1 MSNFE
6 QYLKHQQPRV
16 TVHPETGSI
25 LVREDVFR
33 WYLGITLAV
42 CAALLFL
49 AIYLAVT

>member
-1 MSNFE
+1 MSNFG
-6 QYLKHQQPRV
+6 QYLKQRQPRV

-33 WYLGITLAV
+33 WYVGTTLAA

-49 AIYLAVT
+49 AVYLAVA